1 MKRQIIRFSLAAF
14 LLFAV
19 SGLAACTKDDPVYGD
34 TGSSLVGNGSADS
47 SVDSGNNDENNM
59 ERDIR
64 TTVNGT
70 SFSATFGKM

>member
-1 MKRQIIRFSLAAF
+1 MKLVVRLSFAIL
-14 LLFAV
+14 LLFAA
-19 SGLAACTKDDPVYGD
+19 SGFAACSEDDPVQGG
-34 TGSSLVGNGSADS
+34 TSSRLVGDGSADS
-47 SVDSGNNDENNM
+47 SVDRSDNDRNNM

>member
-34 TGSSLVGNGSADS
+34 TGSSLVGNS
-47 SVDSGNNDENNM
+47 SVDSGDNDENNM